1 MAVATPPRMTLA
13 DILLKEGIINRDQ
26 HSRAVQEYDRTN
38 RSLVRILSDM
48 EVLPDDLRLKILRKT
63 FDCEFVNLEGVA
75 PSPEVARFVSRE
87 VCQRAHAVPLRIVDG
102 TVLLAMEDPTDMRVI
117 QDFERLFSR
126 SVKPVLSSSSDI
138 AETIDRLPQSS
149 DANKLFAEEEKESLG
164 YRFLSTFSL
173 ALMVFGPMLA
183 FMYFISRTTTG
194 SEWYGSFEFSTF
206 ENALVFLIVWGCW
219 ASISY
224 FITDLIFGKPA
235 SA

>member
-63 FDCEFVNLEGVA
+63 FDCELVNLDGVT
-75 PSPEVARFVSRE
+75 PSPEVARYVTRE

-102 TVLLAMEDPTDMRVI
+102 TVLLAMEDPTDMRTL

-126 SVKPVLSSSSDI
+126 SVKPVLSSSRDI
-138 AETIDRLPQSS
+138 ADAIERLPQSS
-149 DANKLFAEEEKESLG
+149 DANRVFAGEEKETLG
-164 YRFLSTFSL
+164 HKL
-173 ALMVFGPMLA
+173 AATITLAVMVFGPMLS
-183 FMYFISRTTTG
+183 FMYYISRTATG
-194 SEWYGSFEFSTF
+194 SEWYGSFELSTF

-219 ASISY
+219 ASIAY

-235 SA
+235 SS